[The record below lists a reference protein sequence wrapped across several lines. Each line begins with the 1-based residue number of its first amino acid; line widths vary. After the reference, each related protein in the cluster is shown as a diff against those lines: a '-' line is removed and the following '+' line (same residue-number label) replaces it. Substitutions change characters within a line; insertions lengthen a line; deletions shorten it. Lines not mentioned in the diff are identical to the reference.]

1 MYALSSF
8 PANLNVN
15 LFFLETG
22 NGRCD
27 GGDFNTKECGYDGG
41 DCKDFNAK
49 NYTNCNV
56 ENPFWVG
63 DGVCDGDKKGYHDES
78 CGWDGGDCAPFK
90 YPNCTIYNPFS
101 TDTRFSKYGKEE
113 SKELGDDVCDQI
125 FNTKECE
132 WDGEDCEEFNKDYPN
147 CDVDYPSYIGSGHC
161 YNVAPYNTVECGWDG
176 GDCVEF
182 NAEYPD
188 CTATYPTGNIGNGFC
203 NDLAEY
209 NTAECGYDGGDCLP

>member
-1 MYALSSF
+1 MLVQCF

-15 LFFLETG
+15 LLFLETG

-27 GGDFNTKECGYDGG
+27 GGDFNTIECGYDGG

-63 DGVCDGDKKGYHDES
+63 DGVCDGDKEGYYDES

-90 YPNCTIYNPFS
+90 YPNCIIYNPFS
-101 TDTRFSKYGKEE
+101 TDMRLSKYGEEE
-113 SKELGDDVCDQI
+113 SQELGDDVCDQI

-132 WDGEDCEEFNKDYPN
+132 WDGEDCVEFNKYPDCN
-147 CDVDYPSYIGSGHC
+147 VGIPGWIGNGYC
-161 YNVAPYNTVECGWDG
+161 NGAPYNTEACGWDG
-176 GDCVEF
+176 GDCLVHPD
-182 NAEYPD
+182 YPD
-188 CTATYPTGNIGNGFC
+188 CHVGIPSYIGDNFC
-203 NDLAEY
+203 DGGSY
-209 NTAECGYDGGDCLP
+209 NTTECGLDGGDCLP